1 MKTHLLLGLL
11 TISCITGHTAAPLT
25 TNPVPLNKDTL
36 SPPSQNTDSNAP
48 TTSPD
53 SNTTTTTTTKEVET
67 TTTPETPNANSTP
80 STTTTTTITTTAP
93 QGPINCDYHISPDVN
108 PVAKDLVL
116 RWAEKA
122 AVQSFNFDYNALSSQ
137 LVSLKGCYTDQGWQG
152 FNDALQKSGNLD
164 TIKSQQLMVSS
175 SLNGTSQITEIKENQ
190 WKVNV
195 PIQVTYENGKEKITQ
210 QLIINLIVGR
220 KLSGDLGI
228 MQMVAIPNNA
238 PGSSLPSTNNSENA
252 EKPNAT
258 ETKTAP

>member
-11 TISCITGHTAAPLT
+11 TISCITGHAAAPATPNPTPLT
-25 TNPVPLNKDTL
+25 KDTV
-36 SPPSQNTDSNAP
+36 PPPNQNTEVNTPATAP
-48 TTSPD
+48 D
-53 SNTTTTTTTKEVET
+53 TTTTTTTKEVET
-67 TTTPETPNANSTP
+67 TTSDKPDANSTP
-80 STTTTTTITTTAP
+80 STTTTTTVTTTAP
-93 QGPINCDYHISPDVN
+93 QGPINCDYHIPPEVN

-116 RWAEKA
+116 RWSEKA
-122 AVQSFNFDYNALSSQ
+122 AIQSFNFDYNALSGQ

-164 TIKSQQLMVSS
+164 TIKTQQLMVTS
-175 SLNGTSQITEIKENQ
+175 SLNGTSQISEVKENQ
-190 WKVNV
+190 WKVSV
-195 PIQVTYENGKEKITQ
+195 PIQVTYENRKEKISQ

-238 PGSSLPSTNNSENA
+238 PGNTVPSTNNPNNS
-252 EKPNAT
+252 EKPGAI